1 MMAQKPKMMFDALCK
16 VLPQFRGLPL
26 LSVLL
31 IGILASPLLVAQS
44 DVAGASDYPGINRFP
59 GATIVDY
66 RQDSSTV
73 YNLALGRMQRAAG
86 RVAASESERFQGH
99 LRRITYAIPD
109 GFSATE
115 VYEHYRAQ
123 LLTPGQRELFACQG
137 RGCGS
142 SNFWANDL
150 FNNRILYGPEAGQY
164 YLASTYR
171 AERAGGEVT
180 GYAALYVITRANRRM
195 YAHLDILELSAAQ
208 AAEQQAAIFST
219 PEAMLLR
226 LQQDSAVVVPGLS
239 FDDDDNLLADE
250 GLALLLAV
258 LQRESMLE
266 VYIVGH
272 ARGDAPLP
280 ELLARSERRA
290 QSVVRK
296 LVDEG
301 ITPSRLEAQ
310 GIGPLA
316 PYCRP
321 GPCSQR
327 IEVVLR

>member
-1 MMAQKPKMMFDALCK
+1 MFLKSVSRVFLAWFLLAAL
-16 VLPQFRGLPL
+16 
-26 LSVLL
+26 S
-31 IGILASPLLVAQS
+31 AAYA
-44 DVAGASDYPGINRFP
+44 DVAGSSDYPGLERFP

-66 RQDSSTV
+66 RQDASTV

-86 RVAASESERFQGH
+86 RVAASQSERFQGH
-99 LRRITYAIPD
+99 LRRITYEIPD
-109 GFSATE
+109 GFSAAE
-115 VYEHYRAQ
+115 VYEHYRSQ
-123 LLTPGQRELFACQG
+123 LMTPGQRELFACQG

-150 FNNRILYGPEAGQY
+150 FNSRILYGPEAGQF

-239 FDDDDNLLADE
+239 FDDNDNLLADE

-258 LQRESMLE
+258 LQREAMLQ

-280 ELLARSERRA
+280 ELIARSERRA
-290 QSVVRK
+290 QSVVRR
-296 LVDEG
+296 LIEDG
-301 ITPSRLEAQ
+301 IASSRLEAQ
-310 GIGPLA
+310 GVGPLS

-321 GPCSQR
+321 GPCGQR
-327 IEVVLR
+327 IEVVLRQN

>member
-1 MMAQKPKMMFDALCK
+1 MIDLRKMRRTSIGRVFLGWM
-16 VLPQFRGLPL
+16 L
-26 LSVLL
+26 LAW
-31 IGILASPLLVAQS
+31 ASTSHA
-44 DVAGASDYPGINRFP
+44 DVAGSSDYPGIDRFP
-59 GATIVDY
+59 GAVIVDY
-66 RQDSSTV
+66 RQDPSTV

-86 RVAASESERFQGH
+86 RVAASQSERFQGH
-99 LRRITYAIPD
+99 LRRITYEIPD

-115 VYEHYRAQ
+115 VYDHYRTQ

-142 SNFWANDL
+142 SNFWANDV
-150 FNNRILYGPEAGQY
+150 FNNRILYGPETNQY

-180 GYAALYVITRANRRM
+180 GYAALYVVTRANRRM

-226 LQQDSAVVVPGLS
+226 LQQDSAVVVPGLG
-239 FDDDDNLLADE
+239 FDENDNLLTDD

-258 LQRESMLE
+258 LRRESLLQIY
-266 VYIVGH
+266 VVGH
-272 ARGDAPLP
+272 SQGDAPLP

-290 QSVVRK
+290 QAVVQR
-296 LVDEG
+296 LIEAG
-301 ITPSRLEAQ
+301 IPASRLEAQ
-310 GIGPLA
+310 GVGPLA

-321 GPCSQR
+321 GPCGQR